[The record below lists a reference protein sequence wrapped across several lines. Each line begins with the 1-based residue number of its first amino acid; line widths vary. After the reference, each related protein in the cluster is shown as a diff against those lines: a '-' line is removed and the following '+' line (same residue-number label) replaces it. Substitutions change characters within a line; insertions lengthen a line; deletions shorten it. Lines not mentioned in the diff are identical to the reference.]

1 MFGFHEFNWLMP
13 ISMAIFWG
21 LIFYV
26 LFSGLEKKVS
36 VESPVDIAKRRFAN
50 GDITAE
56 ELDEIK
62 KKL

>member
-21 LIFYV
+21 LIFYL

-50 GDITAE
+50 GDINAE

>member
-1 MFGFHEFNWLMP
+1 MFGFHEFHWLMP

-21 LIFYV
+21 LLFYL
-26 LFSGLEKKVS
+26 LFSGLNKKVS
-36 VESPVDIAKRRFAN
+36 VESPVDIAKRRFAS
-50 GDITAE
+50 GDISAE

>member
-13 ISMAIFWG
+13 ISMAIFWA
-21 LIFYV
+21 LIFYL
-26 LFSGLEKKVS
+26 LFSSLEKKVS
-36 VESPVDIAKRRFAN
+36 VESPVDIAKRRFAS

-62 KKL
+62 QKL

>member
-21 LIFYV
+21 GVFYF

-36 VESPVDIAKRRFAN
+36 VEAPVDIAKRRFAN
-50 GDITAE
+50 GDISAE

-62 KKL
+62 TKL